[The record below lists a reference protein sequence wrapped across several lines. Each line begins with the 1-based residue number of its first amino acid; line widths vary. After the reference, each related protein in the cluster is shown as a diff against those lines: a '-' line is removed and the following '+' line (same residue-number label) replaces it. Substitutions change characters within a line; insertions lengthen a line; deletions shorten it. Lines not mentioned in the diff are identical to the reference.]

1 MRRRPSAFTLVELLV
16 VIAIIGI
23 LVALLLPA
31 VQAARE
37 SARRN
42 SCANHLKQIT
52 LALSNYE
59 AIAGSYPASFRLNPG
74 QTLSTNNGSWSIQ
87 ARLLP
92 FLEQGAAFAQ
102 IDFKLPWDDPKNRA
116 IGVPTLR
123 IPAYICPSEANDQ
136 VRLKNGNEFVYPHT
150 YGANFGRWLVYD
162 PLDPSKTGDGVFFVN
177 SSLRAAQVQDGLSN
191 TLAFAEVKAFTPY
204 LRNTADP
211 GPQIP
216 DEPNQL
222 PTAGQLKLGADT
234 NSNTGHTEWPD
245 GRVHHSGFTTVF
257 TPNTV
262 VPFLHDGQT
271 YDYDV
276 NTQKEGNSATQPTYA
291 AITARSYHPGGINT
305 ARLDGSVHFVSDT
318 IDRNTWRALSTRSG
332 GEVFQAGG

>member
-1 MRRRPSAFTLVELLV
+1 MLPEYPHPSITNRPPTIYCRNPPLLEEGMPRRPSAFTLVELLV

-136 VRLKNGNEFVYPHT
+136 VRLKNGNEFC
-150 YGANFGRWLVYD
+150 
-162 PLDPSKTGDGVFFVN
+162 
-177 SSLRAAQVQDGLSN
+177 LS
-191 TLAFAEVKAFTPY
+191 TY
-204 LRNTADP
+204 LRCQFWSMAGLRPSRSLEYRRRRLFRQFVATSCP
-211 GPQIP
+211 G
-216 DEPNQL
+216 
-222 PTAGQLKLGADT
+222 TR
-234 NSNTGHTEWPD
+234 W
-245 GRVHHSGFTTVF
+245 
-257 TPNTV
+257 
-262 VPFLHDGQT
+262 
-271 YDYDV
+271 
-276 NTQKEGNSATQPTYA
+276 TQQH
-291 AITARSYHPGGINT
+291 ARFRRSQ
-305 ARLDGSVHFVSDT
+305 SVHALPPKHRRPGASDS
-318 IDRNTWRALSTRSG
+318 R
-332 GEVFQAGG
+332 